1 MIMGVFNFF
10 DLKYAADRLKLNKWF
25 SRPRHTFRK
34 YHNPEIKEYPDIL
47 VSPCE
52 SRLQSVKHISPSGL
66 VEDKSLWGRK
76 RYLTVGELVKHH
88 DVAERYLG
96 GFYAKMYLSPLDL
109 HYVIFPCNGEVVG
122 SLHSPGSALPVI
134 FYRSADIKNERLTT
148 EYKTRFGFN
157 MLIAMIGSFA
167 VNAIERNYQ
176 VGESYS
182 QGDILGRFLIGSTVL
197 LIFPPDSAEM
207 LIKVGKKVKLYQ
219 PLIKPI

>member
-1 MIMGVFNFF
+1 MTNEGVDIAFQLSLPRRRESSSYQHLLCDQNQFFRSAQAFSQLTFIGGFNI
-10 DLKYAADRLKLNKWF
+10 LRSRGILIEGRNAD
-25 SRPRHTFRK
+25 
-34 YHNPEIKEYPDIL
+34 
-47 VSPCE
+47 
-52 SRLQSVKHISPSGL
+52 
-66 VEDKSLWGRK
+66 
-76 RYLTVGELVKHH
+76 